1 MNPEEH
7 HLAIWLRTHNR
18 PALLAFVDSEV
29 RSELNAAPSIS
40 PEDPVADEGFGYGVW
55 VRRRNLPA
63 SVPLQTSPFNFAR
76 FLAEGGFQESFERIG
91 GFYVLHAYP
100 TDGRRKARLRQL
112 WSPSAWTLLE
122 ESVQKVSPAQ
132 DLDAIRVMADELQTT
147 QIKEWVGVLGLYAF
161 SCAAGRRYWRQT
173 ELVAQR
179 LDPAMRK
186 VLRGF
191 VTRNQLSDREKLA
204 PLFRR
209 TLGKI
214 LEHGEG

>member
-1 MNPEEH
+1 MNPEER
-7 HLAIWLRTHNR
+7 HLAIWLRTHKN
-18 PALLAFVDSEV
+18 PALLGFVDSEV
-29 RSELNAAPSIS
+29 VTELNAVPDFAP
-40 PEDPVADEGFGYGVW
+40 EEPVADEGFGYGAW
-55 VRRRNLPA
+55 VKRRSLPA
-63 SVPLQTSPFNFAR
+63 SVPLQTAPFNFAR

-91 GFYVLHAYP
+91 CFYVLHAYP

-122 ESVQKVSPAQ
+122 ESAQKISPAQ
-132 DLDAIRVMADELQTT
+132 DLETIHVMADELQTT

-191 VTRNQLSDREKLA
+191 VTRNQLADREKLA
-204 PLFRR
+204 PHFRR
-209 TLGKI
+209 TLGKV
-214 LEHGEG
+214 LDHGEG